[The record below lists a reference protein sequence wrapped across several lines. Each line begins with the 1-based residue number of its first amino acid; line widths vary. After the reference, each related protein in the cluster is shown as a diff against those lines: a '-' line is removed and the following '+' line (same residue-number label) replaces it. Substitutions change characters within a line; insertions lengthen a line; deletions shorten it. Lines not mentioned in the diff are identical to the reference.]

1 MLQSMFLDS
10 DPKLDEARIQI
21 QFELLKR
28 QNEKI
33 AEANY
38 IKYNTAIYLEE
49 LYRSQTFARSLYEY
63 LNSIRNT
70 DDKRTKNKQLKVLN
84 YILRDTLPEDIIF
97 DKNASVIMEIYK
109 KGLIML
115 NIDFR
120 YRDNRFNL
128 SIPDP
133 STIRRGIFIADDNEN
148 VWVEKATP
156 CVWHIH
162 ENTHHLVVNS
172 MFPAIIKEKFNNYI
186 AERKING

>member
-1 MLQSMFLDS
+1 MLQLMFRDS
-10 DPKLDEARIQI
+10 DPRVAEAGIQI

-38 IKYNTAIYLEE
+38 IKYNTAVYLEE
-49 LYRSQTFARSLYEY
+49 LYRSQSFARSLYEY

-70 DDKRTKNKQLKVLN
+70 DNKRTRNTQLKVLN
-84 YILRDTLPEDIIF
+84 HILRDALPEDIVF
-97 DKNASVIMEIYK
+97 DKNAQVIMEIYK

-133 STIRRGIFIADDNEN
+133 STIRREIFIADDDEN

-156 CVWHIH
+156 CVWHIC
-162 ENTHHLVVNS
+162 EDTHHLVVNS
-172 MFPAIIKEKFNNYI
+172 MFPEIIKEKFDSYI